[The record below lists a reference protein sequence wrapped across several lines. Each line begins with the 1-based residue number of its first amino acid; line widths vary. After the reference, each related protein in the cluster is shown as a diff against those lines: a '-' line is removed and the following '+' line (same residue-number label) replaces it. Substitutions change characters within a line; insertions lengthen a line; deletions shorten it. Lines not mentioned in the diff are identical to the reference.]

1 MYMYIIKSIKLHRD
15 HFLIPCSYLTA
26 NAKMASGCE
35 LLILK
40 KYSQVILIKYIIMVD

>member
-1 MYMYIIKSIKLHRD
+1 MYMNIIKSTKLHQN
-15 HFLIPCSYLTA
+15 HFLMTCSYLTA